1 MWLKRYNLPFKDED
15 ISYTFAETGYLKSI
29 MIILD
34 NQAMIEEYKIIP
46 GYPPGNL
53 EKGKIKVVFEY

>member
-1 MWLKRYNLPFKDED
+1 MIDEYE
-15 ISYTFAETGYLKSI
+15 ITG
-29 MIILD
+29 
-34 NQAMIEEYKIIP
+34 